1 MWNSGKAKAGQVK
14 IVIVNFTAVMFE
26 SIANLL
32 IISGISLVCITNAI
46 KIGIYTLERHYHE
59 DGRKGVEARE
69 MKPVKNS
76 LKFLFH
82 KI

>member
-32 IISGISLVCITNAI
+32 IISGISLVRITNAI
-46 KIGIYTLERHYHE
+46 KIGIYTL
-59 DGRKGVEARE
+59 
-69 MKPVKNS
+69 
-76 LKFLFH
+76 
-82 KI
+82 